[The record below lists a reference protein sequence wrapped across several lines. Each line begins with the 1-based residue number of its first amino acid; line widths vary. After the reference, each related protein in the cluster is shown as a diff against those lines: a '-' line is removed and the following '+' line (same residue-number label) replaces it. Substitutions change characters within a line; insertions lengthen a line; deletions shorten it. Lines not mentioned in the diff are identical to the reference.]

1 MAGVGLSQG
10 WRSRLGALT
19 GSRGK
24 AEATPSEKTPPCR
37 GRLPPDSCF
46 RTFWRFHSLSCALS
60 AVASVKSLNAF
71 TLLIP
76 TRALCGRRCHYCH
89 LPMTKPTAA

>member
-1 MAGVGLSQG
+1 MARVGLSQG
-10 WRSRLGALT
+10 WRSRLGACT

-37 GRLPPDSCF
+37 SWLPPDSCF
-46 RTFWRFHSLSCALS
+46 WTFWRFHSLSCALS

-71 TLLIP
+71 THLIP
-76 TRALCGRRCHYCH
+76 TRAL
-89 LPMTKPTAA
+89 